1 MIERSQC
8 SDGVIFKGHHRHGA
22 NGARG
27 FTLIELVVVV
37 ALIGVLLTFAVPRFQ
52 DLFLVDPAK
61 KPTRW
66 LMIMVPQLRYNA
78 IRTQQVYKLHVG
90 LSENRFWTTHVVPE
104 SGASDQASP
113 ENDAP
118 DQAQENVYQLSDG
131 IRLTGVVF
139 PNGKKQTEDVVEIQF
154 HPQGWADQTIIHFR
168 TGNQNR
174 FSMRIRPF
182 LASPERSEG
191 YLNFEN
197 R

>member
-8 SDGVIFKGHHRHGA
+8 SDGVIFKVHHRHGANGARGFTLIKGHHRHGA

-90 LSENRFWTTHVVPE
+90 LSENRFWTTH
-104 SGASDQASP
+104 A
-113 ENDAP
+113 
-118 DQAQENVYQLSDG
+118 
-131 IRLTGVVF
+131 
-139 PNGKKQTEDVVEIQF
+139 
-154 HPQGWADQTIIHFR
+154 
-168 TGNQNR
+168 
-174 FSMRIRPF
+174 
-182 LASPERSEG
+182 
-191 YLNFEN
+191 
-197 R
+197 